1 MSRLFWIHQNCCEG
15 TVPTALLLTMLGVT
29 IVLIIVVITVRGVM
43 VSRAGKLLAF
53 IALFVFPGAAV
64 FFGTTEHIERSKQT
78 SFCLSCHIM
87 QPYGRSLLLD
97 DQSHIPAAH
106 FENSRIP
113 RDHACY
119 TCHTN
124 YTIYG
129 TAKDKFRGLRHAYKY
144 YIGHPANPIKLYEPF
159 NNRECLHCHS
169 GARSFREIISM
180 GVIAGWSP
188 ELEMI
193 QIGSIMDGCVAGQ
206 AGKLVALDL
215 LHGVRIGMGG
225 LLLKAARA
233 GMTMQAL
240 AVVEWFI

>member
-1 MSRLFWIHQNCCEG
+1 M
-15 TVPTALLLTMLGVT
+15 PTALLLTMLGVT

-43 VSRAGKLLAF
+43 ITRAGKLLAF
-53 IALFVFPGAAV
+53 IAMFVFPGAAV
-64 FFGTTEHIERSKQT
+64 FFGTTEHMERSKQT

-87 QPYGRSLLLD
+87 KPYGKSLTLD

-144 YIGHPANPIKLYEPF
+144 YIGRPANPIKLYEPF

-169 GARSFREIISM
+169 GARSFEEQAAHSDPDTMKQIKSN
-180 GVIAGWSP
+180 
-188 ELEMI
+188 ELSCLTCHTTI
-193 QIGSIMDGCVAGQ
+193 HDVAN
-206 AGKLVALDL
+206 VD
-215 LHGVRIGMGG
+215 H
-225 LLLKAARA
+225 LKQWRPPSNDAH
-233 GMTMQAL
+233 
-240 AVVEWFI
+240 

>member
-1 MSRLFWIHQNCCEG
+1 M
-15 TVPTALLLTMLGVT
+15 PTALLLTMLGVT

-169 GARSFREIISM
+169 GARSFEEQAAHSDPDTMKQIKSN
-180 GVIAGWSP
+180 
-188 ELEMI
+188 ELSCLTCHTTI
-193 QIGSIMDGCVAGQ
+193 HDASN
-206 AGKLVALDL
+206 LD
-215 LHGVRIGMGG
+215 H
-225 LLLKAARA
+225 LKFWRPPSND
-233 GMTMQAL
+233 TH
-240 AVVEWFI
+240 